1 MHGVIREFENKRPP
15 SWRRDDAMPL
25 PRLNGKKQKMS
36 CSITKRGRWIA
47 LKKGDA
53 RRRIFGREY
62 KYLVMEEYV
71 FELEHSYPSF
81 TVFRQSR
88 LQEEASPLPMF
99 RFEGKRLV
107 VYPGYSW
114 DGASGPAVD
123 TRSSMAPS
131 LMHDCAY
138 QSIRMRRL
146 KQDYRIAA
154 DIDFRELLR
163 FEGMGKVWSRVRY
176 WALRAF
182 GRGAAKPE

>member
-1 MHGVIREFENKRPP
+1 M
-15 SWRRDDAMPL
+15 D
-25 PRLNGKKQKMS
+25 
-36 CSITKRGRWIA
+36 CSISRRGRWVE

-53 RRRIFGREY
+53 RRMMFQREY
-62 KYLVMEEYV
+62 KYLVMEKYV
-71 FELEHSYPSF
+71 FKLEHTYPTF
-81 TVFRQSR
+81 TVYRQSR
-88 LQEEASPLPMF
+88 LQREASPLPMF
-99 RFEGKRLV
+99 EFDGNRLV

-146 KQDYRIAA
+146 SLDYRKAA
-154 DIDFRELLR
+154 DSDFRELLR
-163 FEGMGKVWSRVRY
+163 FEGMGRVWSRVRY

-182 GRGAAKPE
+182 GSRAAKSTV

>member
-1 MHGVIREFENKRPP
+1 M
-15 SWRRDDAMPL
+15 D
-25 PRLNGKKQKMS
+25 
-36 CSITKRGRWIA
+36 CSITRRGRWVE
-47 LKKGDA
+47 LKKNDA
-53 RRRIFGREY
+53 RRMMFRREY

-71 FELEHSYPSF
+71 FQLEHTYPAF
-81 TVFRQSR
+81 TVYRQSR
-88 LQEEASPLPMF
+88 LQREASPLPMF
-99 RFEGKRLV
+99 EFDGNRLV

-146 KQDYRIAA
+146 SRDYRKAA
-154 DIDFRELLR
+154 DSDFRELLR
-163 FEGMGKVWSRVRY
+163 FEGMGRVWSRVRY

-182 GRGAAKPE
+182 GSRAAKSTV